1 MYDPL
6 IVTLEH
12 AFDIRVEFTADRGTF
27 GPLPG
32 GHSQGYTPTSG
43 GQIYGPRLSGRV
55 VPYSGAD
62 FAVVRPDGVIENNSH
77 YLLETDD
84 GTRIY
89 IRNNG
94 YLVRA
99 ADPANARISNG
110 TPQPDYFRFTPTFKV
125 PEGPHD
131 WLMRSVLIGAGE
143 RRSDPDHSFFR
154 YYLVG

>member
-6 IVTLEH
+6 HVTLEH
-12 AFDIRVEFTADRGTF
+12 AFDIRVEFTADRGAF

-43 GQIYGPRLSGRV
+43 GRIYGPRLSGRV
-55 VPYSGAD
+55 VPFSGAD

-99 ADPANARISNG
+99 ADPATARISNG

-131 WLMRSVLIGAGE
+131 WLSRSVLIGAGE
-143 RRSDPDHSFFR
+143 RRSDPDHSIFR